1 MTTAASIRRV
11 GAFAVVATLLVAAPA
26 AATRPAAHPARDAAA
41 PAPIVSAF
49 TIMPRRFAVDPVPPV
64 FFYIHLDPP
73 LVAPVTRL
81 DEPVPVAIAIE
92 RRGSGGRLTPVGTV
106 HHVGARGMNFPR
118 FNGRVDGRPL
128 APGMYRAS
136 ITTAGDEGFPSKQ
149 VNFRIV
155 P

>member
-1 MTTAASIRRV
+1 MTTATSIRRA

-26 AATRPAAHPARDAAA
+26 AATRPLARPARDAAA
-41 PAPIVSAF
+41 PAPIVTAF
-49 TIMPRRFAVDPVPPV
+49 TIMPRRFAVDAVPPA

-81 DEPVPVAIAIE
+81 DEPVDVAIAIA
-92 RRGSGGRLTPVGTV
+92 RHGSGGVLVPMGTV
-106 HHVGARGMNFPR
+106 YHVGARGMNFPR
-118 FNGRVDGRPL
+118 FNGRVGGRPL
-128 APGMYRAS
+128 APGAYRAS
-136 ITTAGDEGFPSKQ
+136 ITADDHGSPPKH